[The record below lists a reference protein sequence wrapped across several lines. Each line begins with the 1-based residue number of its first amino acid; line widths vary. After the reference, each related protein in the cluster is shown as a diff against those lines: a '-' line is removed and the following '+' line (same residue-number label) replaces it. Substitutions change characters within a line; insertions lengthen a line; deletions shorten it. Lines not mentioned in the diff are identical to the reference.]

1 VISTDKRPLREEA
14 DRLVAS
20 GGLGGGVEAE
30 GEGERVVA
38 GAARVRPGAGRGE
51 GEEVLEE
58 VVLRAAGLLL
68 ARHGRRPARVGD
80 TWQLRVAR
88 DKREAA
94 ATARK
99 CGVAGRGGC
108 VWRRL

>member
-1 VISTDKRPLREEA
+1 VEA
-14 DRLVAS
+14 HRLGAS

-58 VVLRAAGLLL
+58 VVLRAAGRLL
-68 ARHGRRPARVGD
+68 ARHGRGGWVGHLAEAEASGGSR
-80 TWQLRVAR
+80 Q
-88 DKREAA
+88 KRLLVVVG
-94 ATARK
+94 K

-108 VWRRL
+108 VRRLL